1 MRTIKSSDFKTAT
14 LLTLKAGK
22 SVCVECDD
30 FRDMDSK
37 MAASRLR
44 FKRSEPEFRKAGIT
58 RLKIEQAGSSNFIVT
73 AMEE

>member
-1 MRTIKSSDFKTAT
+1 
-14 LLTLKAGK
+14 
-22 SVCVECDD
+22 
-30 FRDMDSK
+30 MDSK

-73 AMEE
+73 AMAE